1 MNDNNEQSLGQHLTA
16 KELLSTKGICSR
28 LIEEHNQVTR
38 VLPKTGEK
46 LFDPNG
52 SWLQNKQID
61 TCLDTRKD
69 LIKVE
74 RVNRLSTLAIAE
86 WLPHENKAK
95 VTKRSGVEWNNYGN
109 EIRGI
114 LYLIPEEAL
123 LLLEL
128 NCIEL
133 LYNDLPLSIQ
143 QAYELLLNSSNS
155 DCTLS
160 EYRVFSQLARLG
172 YRLKRYQY
180 EKSTNGR
187 QTDEV
192 MQHKKKVIINP
203 DNGGW
208 MSKVSDISPT
218 TASRISDKDKPEK
231 VQKEVEDVM
240 NNIVDSLETQ
250 KNDMEIIENSND
262 KKHSDSR
269 VKPRVEI
276 VSEETVLDP
285 VKLVVNPVKDPS
297 STLDNKM
304 IKWSG
309 ARIQRNVKLLPKR
322 LDKKVSS
329 SLAGDTSKVPTTS
342 QPSINSN
349 NGTSTVDKRKSELI
363 SSMSSKK
370 SKQEIIELSD
380 DDIEEIPRVMTRME
394 MLNYIP
400 NIASKNCITQVISRG
415 YIPHSIKPQ
424 KSIYEYDRARIS
436 RIRECNRNVHVP
448 SSNASASRDNESLVP
463 YQSLSRSQNSS
474 SLMQNNMSR
483 YDHQRGRN
491 LRRGRGRSPHNFS
504 DTFHNHQRHR
514 GPIINNYFQNYMMGS
529 YQNHFVSNSWSSFQI
544 NVFRNIAMV
553 GFAMRSSVMQ
563 NNMNFHQMMYTTQHN
578 YQEQDFRRRDSSSGY
593 SQRFLLNKKASECK
607 ESENKSMKMND
618 DVHYQASFVKIPS
631 ESWSELKRKWK
642 ESKTITIEDEDDK
655 MDCSEV
661 EVVQRNVLPL
671 VNAKNVGNISEI
683 FERLRI
689 IKPAQPKT
697 VRRKKGEYK
706 ISYKVYSSIQRYR
719 KSDPGT
725 PMFHLVVT
733 RRTKNF
739 LQPVDLNRLQQDG
752 DCMTI
757 IFAYVADTSIS
768 FMQAG
773 LVSLPNLNK

>member
-1 MNDNNEQSLGQHLTA
+1 MNDNNEQSLGQHLTV

-28 LIEEHNQVTR
+28 LIDEHNQVTR

-46 LFDPNG
+46 LFEPNG

-74 RVNRLSTLAIAE
+74 RVNRLSALAVAE
-86 WLPHENKAK
+86 WLPHQNKAK
-95 VTKRSGVEWNNYGN
+95 VTKRSGVDWNNYGN
-109 EIRGI
+109 DIRGT

-133 LYNDLPLSIQ
+133 LYNGLPLSIQ
-143 QAYELLLNSSNS
+143 HAYELLLDSSNS

-180 EKSTNGR
+180 EKSINGR
-187 QTDEV
+187 TDEV
-192 MQHKKKVIINP
+192 MQQKKKVIIDP

-208 MSKVSDISPT
+208 MSKICDESPT
-218 TASRISDKDKPEK
+218 TASCVSDEDKPEK
-231 VQKEVEDVM
+231 VQKEVEEVI

-250 KNDMEIIENSND
+250 ENDMEIIENYNENKNSN
-262 KKHSDSR
+262 SR
-269 VKPRVEI
+269 IKPRVEI
-276 VSEETVLDP
+276 ISEETVLDP
-285 VKLVVNPVKDPS
+285 VKLVVSPAIDLS
-297 STLDNKM
+297 GTLDNKM
-304 IKWSG
+304 VKWSG

-329 SLAGDTSKVPTTS
+329 LLSGDTSKVTATS
-342 QPSINSN
+342 QSSVNSN
-349 NGTSTVDKRKSELI
+349 NGTSTVEKRKSESI
-363 SSMSSKK
+363 SSLSSKK

-400 NIASKNCITQVISRG
+400 NIASKNCITQIISRG
-415 YIPHSIKPQ
+415 YIPHGIKPH
-424 KSIYEYDRARIS
+424 KSIYKYDLAGIS
-436 RIRECNRNVHVP
+436 RIRECNRNIHVP
-448 SSNASASRDNESLVP
+448 TNASTSGDNNSLVP
-463 YQSLSRSQNSS
+463 YQSFSRSQNSS
-474 SLMQNNMSR
+474 FIQNNMSQ

-491 LRRGRGRSPHNFS
+491 LRCGRGRSLHNFS
-504 DTFHNHQRHR
+504 GIFDNHQRHHR
-514 GPIINNYFQNYMMGS
+514 GSVLNNYFQNHIMG
-529 YQNHFVSNSWSSFQI
+529 YQNHFVSNSWSSFQM

-563 NNMNFHQMMYTTQHN
+563 NNMNFHQMMYTAQHN
-578 YQEQDFRRRDSSSGY
+578 YQGQEFRRHDSSSGY
-593 SQRFLLNKKASECK
+593 SQRFSSNKRANECEK
-607 ESENKSMKMND
+607 SGNKSMKMND
-618 DVHYQASFVKIPS
+618 DTHYQASFVKMPA

-661 EVVQRNVLPL
+661 EVVQRNISPL

-697 VRRKKGEYK
+697 VRRKKREYK
-706 ISYKVYSSIQRYR
+706 ISYKVYSNIQRYK

-733 RRTKNF
+733 RRMKNF

-752 DCMTI
+752 DCVTI
-757 IFAYVADTSIS
+757 MFAYVADTSIS

-773 LVSLPNLNK
+773 LVSLPNVNK